1 MGVIDICG
9 VHNWFML
16 ICVLISTKEKM
27 PHLKLET
34 TKISSFEMYI
44 SCAMIVIFSI
54 TTVIE

>member
-1 MGVIDICG
+1 
-9 VHNWFML
+9 
-16 ICVLISTKEKM
+16 M

-54 TTVIE
+54 TTVIEWYQYWRPLCSWLLWSYVR